1 MSDLLAGL
9 AQWAIDIVY
18 SFGYIGVAIL
28 IGLINLHLLPVPTQV
43 VLGLAGFLVG
53 QGQFSF
59 FGVLASSTVGALA
72 ASLILY
78 ALGFWVGEENLRQL
92 ITRLERFKLVFVADL
107 ERASEVFEHHGGKA
121 ILIGHL
127 FPGIGALISIP
138 AGIKRM
144 PIFGQFMAYSVLG
157 CILWNGGFIIL
168 GLVLGSN
175 WPVIKQYAAIIEYA
189 ALTAIVGGI
198 ILLLWRR
205 RKAWQVYNKHV
216 EQEKK
221 THRHKH

>member
-18 SFGYIGVAIL
+18 SFGYIGVAVL

-59 FGVLASSTVGALA
+59 LGVLASSTVGALA

-78 ALGFWVGEENLRQL
+78 TLGFWVGEENLRQL
-92 ITRLERFKLVFVADL
+92 IARLERFRLVFVADL

-144 PIFGQFMAYSVLG
+144 PIFGRFLTYSVLG

-189 ALTAIVGGI
+189 VLASIVGGVL
-198 ILLLWRR
+198 LLLWRR
-205 RKAWQVYNKHV
+205 RKAWQAYNKHV